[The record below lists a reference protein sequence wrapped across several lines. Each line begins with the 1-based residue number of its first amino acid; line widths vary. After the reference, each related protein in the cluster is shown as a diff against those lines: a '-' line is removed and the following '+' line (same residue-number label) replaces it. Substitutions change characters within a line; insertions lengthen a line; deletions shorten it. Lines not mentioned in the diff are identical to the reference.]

1 MTQADLPAGEMKYSF
16 KVHVQAHGFA
26 GDQIISSTTVNDLV
40 KSIRLLGHAGIEPTT
55 AATLPI
61 GNTPVCPVHQRPM
74 KASKR
79 PGSFFCTAKVGEGYC
94 QEKAC

>member
-1 MTQADLPAGEMKYSF
+1 MSDDLPTGDMKYSF

-26 GDQIISSTTVNDLV
+26 GDLIISSSTINDLV
-40 KSIRLLGHAGIEPTT
+40 KSVKLLDRAGIQPTT
-55 AATLPI
+55 ASQPSTSTPI
-61 GNTPVCPVHQRPM
+61 CPLHQRPM

-94 QEKAC
+94 QEKARQ

>member
-1 MTQADLPAGEMKYSF
+1 MKYSF

-26 GDQIISSTTVNDLV
+26 GDLIISSTTVNDLV

-94 QEKAC
+94 EERARQ